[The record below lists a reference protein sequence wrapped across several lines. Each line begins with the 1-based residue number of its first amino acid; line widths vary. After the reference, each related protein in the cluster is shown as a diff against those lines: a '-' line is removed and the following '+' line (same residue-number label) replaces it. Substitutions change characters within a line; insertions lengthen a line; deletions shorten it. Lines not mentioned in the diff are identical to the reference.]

1 MNIIHKVTWKS
12 MWKNRTRTLVTI
24 FSVAM
29 SAAMFMAVVT
39 LVYSLSDYVMRMYTY
54 RSGDYFV
61 EFRYSSDE
69 QYEELK
75 ANLDVEYVADFKVL
89 GYYPFYYFVYGQKV
103 NEPGGIM
110 PLGAVDREFLEHMA
124 FPLIEGRLPENSS
137 EILLPMDYYDR
148 YEMNQLPTP
157 SVGDEVKISFVSYLS
172 SEIAAE
178 GYEEDGYAEEFG
190 MEYSEFERTFTVVG
204 IMEDRA
210 YNTASGSYSSSELPL
225 LTVSDGNEGQTFY
238 HKLFVKTKS
247 TEAAYRLAEE
257 NYGIESYLNKK
268 LMDVYESTEISEAD
282 MTIAVVAVILLVI
295 VLLATVSPIRNAFAI
310 SVSERMTQFGLLNSV
325 GTTKK
330 QLRRSVRFEALS
342 VAVIAT
348 PLGMILGYGILKWMV
363 WAYGNRVIGLY
374 AELMRSTMRGYEGL
388 PEFRTMLSWG
398 VIGLT
403 VLICFA
409 MIFYSVAKPARRVS
423 KMSPLEVI
431 RQQKEIRVRSSKLR
445 VGRLTQTLFGFS
457 GVLAKKYYR
466 TSRKKYRA
474 TVVSISISL
483 LLFITVNYFADRME
497 LILLYINNLDY
508 AFSYTVNSREDISE
522 ELEYANSIPGAVR
535 VGLIHSANRRSVEIP
550 NLSFTDEYRGI
561 RKMKEDGWSRH
572 RVYIYFLEDE
582 DFVACL
588 TAEGIDP
595 EPYLT
600 AEKPLAVTINQ
611 HYGSYIATNEQ
622 GEQEYREYVGPM
634 LREGG
639 AVYLRTENY
648 EIDAPPELRE
658 MYEEQWNSTY
668 QILSV
673 IMHETYTSKQG
684 ETILRISAVVT
695 GEESTMIE
703 ATLSTFL
710 VERQIDIEAKQLVHR
725 YYEYSE
731 ETGKRGELV
740 LTKNADTEYVC
751 VGENLKQCP
760 AGIGEDNKGEVLL
773 LPYSRM
779 PEAWVSLYRL
789 KMEIMTDDYPASIA
803 ELLSREEREPGFDV
817 VYTDMSYQTY
827 MMNDILRSVINGLTL
842 LISMVSAVNVFN
854 TITANIALR
863 RRDFGMLRSIGMTD
877 RDMNRMM
884 SFECLSYGM
893 RSLFI
898 GVPLGLFCCGIIYCF
913 DYKLY
918 GEGAGFPWQTVGIGS
933 VLVFL
938 IVFASAFYA
947 VAKLRKDNPI
957 DAIRM
962 DNL

>member
-1 MNIIHKVTWKS
+1 MNIIHKVTWKG
-12 MWKNRTRTLVTI
+12 MWKNRTRTLVTV
-24 FSVAM
+24 FSVVL

-39 LVYSLSDYVMRMYTY
+39 LVYSLQDYVLRTYTY
-54 RSGDYFV
+54 RSGDYYV

-75 ANLDVEYVADFKVL
+75 ANPDIEYVADFKVL
-89 GYYPFYYFVYGQKV
+89 GYHPFYYFIYDRKV
-103 NEPGGIM
+103 DKSGTM
-110 PLGAVDREFLEHMA
+110 PLGAVDQEFFEHMA
-124 FPLIEGRLPENSS
+124 IPLIEGRLPENSS

-148 YEMNQLPTP
+148 YELNNLPTA
-157 SVGDEVKISFVSYLS
+157 SVGEEITFQFVSYVS
-172 SEIAAE
+172 SEIADE
-178 GYEEDGYAEEFG
+178 FENEDSYAEQFG
-190 MEYSEFERTFTVVG
+190 VTYTEFERTFTVVG

-210 YNTASGSYSSSELPL
+210 YDTSNSRYQSTSLPL

-247 TEAAYRLAEE
+247 IEAAYRLAEE
-257 NYGIESYLNKK
+257 NYGGESYLNNK
-268 LMDVYESTEISEAD
+268 LLKVHESTEISEAD

-330 QLRRSVRFEALS
+330 QLSKSVRFEALS
-342 VAVIAT
+342 VALIAI
-348 PLGMILGYGILKWMV
+348 PLGMMLGYWILKWMAWV
-363 WAYGNRVIGLY
+363 YGNRIIELY
-374 AELMRSTMRGYEGL
+374 AEQMRSTMRGYEGL
-388 PEFRTMLSWG
+388 PEFHTVLSWG

-409 MIFYSVAKPARRVS
+409 VIFHSVAKPARRVS

-431 RQQKEIRVRSSKLR
+431 RQQKEIRVRSSKLQ
-445 VGRLTQTLFGFS
+445 VGRLTQKLFGLS

-497 LILLYINNLDY
+497 LILLYINNRDY

-535 VGLIHSANRRSVEIP
+535 VGLIHSANNRSVEIP
-550 NLSFTDEYRGI
+550 NRSFADEYRGI
-561 RKMKEDGWSRH
+561 RKMKEDGWSRDY
-572 RVYIYFLEDE
+572 VYIYFLEDE
-582 DFVACL
+582 DFVVCL

-595 EPYLT
+595 QPYLT
-600 AEKPLAVTINQ
+600 AEEPLAVTINQ
-611 HYGSYIATNEQ
+611 RYGSYIATNEQ
-622 GEQEYREYVGPM
+622 GEREYREYVGPM
-634 LREGG
+634 LKEGG
-639 AVYLRTENY
+639 AVYLRTDIY
-648 EIDAPPELRE
+648 ELDVPLELSK

-668 QILSV
+668 QILSE

-684 ETILRISAVVT
+684 ETILKITAAVV
-695 GEESTMIE
+695 GEDSTIIG
-703 ATLSTFL
+703 ATLSSFL
-710 VERQIDIEAKQLVHR
+710 VERQIDTEANKLVYR
-725 YYEYSE
+725 YYEYNE

-740 LTKNADTEYVC
+740 LTKNTDTEYVC
-751 VGENLKQCP
+751 VGESLKQCP

-773 LPYSRM
+773 MPYSRM

-789 KMEIMTDDYPASIA
+789 KMEIMTDDYLASIA

-817 VYTDMSYQTY
+817 VYTDVSYQTY

-842 LISMVSAVNVFN
+842 LISLVSAVNVFN

-884 SFECLSYGM
+884 SFECLSYGLH
-893 RSLFI
+893 SLFI
-898 GVPLGLFCCGIIYCF
+898 GVPLGLLCCGMIYLF
-913 DYKLY
+913 DYKCY